1 MKFLPIMNDV
11 FDDLF
16 YDSFKNYSNVNAMR
30 TDICEQN
37 DQYLLNMELPGF
49 KKEDI
54 KLDCEKGYLT
64 VSANKEFKK
73 EEHEGKK
80 YIRRERT
87 STKFARSFY
96 LDDADEDSIEA
107 TFKDGTL
114 HVVVAKKEQSK
125 DKKYI
130 EIK

>member
-1 MKFLPIMNDV
+1 MELIPRKLYL
-11 FDDLF
+11 DDLF
-16 YDSFKNYSNVNAMR
+16 DEVMAPSNNTMKC
-30 TDICEQN
+30 DIYEKDGKYN
-37 DQYLLNMELPGF
+37 IEMDIPGF

-73 EEHEGKK
+73 EEHEGKR

-114 HVVVAKKEQSK
+114 HVVVAKKEQYK